1 MPYNR
6 GIIVPEIAD
15 IHGAFDRL
23 FVKLAA
29 LERDPRI
36 ANDMG
41 RAQRDLRVAY
51 LRFNRGL
58 NALASN
64 TAGVATRRI
73 KYHLR
78 QTSRRADTQK
88 KPHLRDHI
96 RSRRLPGGPL
106 ATGIV
111 QIADEDELNKVVNP
125 FSPRWGPYW
134 RAQELGIDF
143 SGREIR
149 GFFAGPGGTPFS
161 PPQGRYRGVAGA
173 PDPIFRARAKG
184 PAGTI
189 QTPIK
194 ARHFI
199 RDGARDARNFYQT
212 SLGVLI
218 GEASSAIGRAEGDV
232 IRAFA
237 RL

>member
-1 MPYNR
+1 MAYNR
-6 GIIVPEIAD
+6 GIIIPEIAA
-15 IHGAFDRL
+15 IHETFSAL
-23 FVKLAA
+23 FVKLQA
-29 LERDPRI
+29 LERDPRTRVQVQ
-36 ANDMG
+36 
-41 RAQRDLRVAY
+41 RASRDLRRAY
-51 LRFNRGL
+51 LEWNRGL
-58 NALASN
+58 NALAARI
-64 TAGVATRRI
+64 AGYATRRI
-73 KYHLR
+73 KQR
-78 QTSRRADTQK
+78 IKETSKRTDTGK

-125 FSPRWGPYW
+125 FSPRWGTYW

-149 GFFAGPGGTPFS
+149 GFFAEAGGGGWTAPMA
-161 PPQGRYRGVAGA
+161 QYRGGGGPHPV
-173 PDPIFRARAKG
+173 FRARAKG

-189 QTPIK
+189 QSPIH

-199 RDGARDARNFYQT
+199 ENGAKDARNQYQAQ
-212 SLGVLI
+212 LVALI
-218 GEASSAIGRAEGDV
+218 HAASSALTRCERDLLA
-232 IRAFA
+232 ALS